1 MLRRVLIVEDDAAF
15 RVLLARWLRRKQL
28 DVVDA
33 ASAEDA
39 LEAFASGASNTADA
53 PFDVVVSDIRMSGM
67 SGLHL
72 LATLR
77 SNAQHLRIILI
88 TAFGDAVTH
97 REAGRLGAYA
107 VFDKPFDLDV
117 LSAAVLAA

>member
-39 LEAFASGASNTADA
+39 LEAFAAVTSSKSAS

-67 SGLHL
+67 SGLAL

-77 SNAQHLRIILI
+77 SNAQNLRIILI

-107 VFDKPFDLDV
+107 VFNKPFDLDV
-117 LSAAVLAA
+117 LTDAVLAA